1 MPWAVCWDELQGRVP
16 PLEQRQEPSR
26 SSCLKPLAALR
37 RGLLAQWPLVAR
49 RPAANEDL
57 GSYQL
62 GSQQAHQWLR
72 RLLPRPIASTLL
84 QRQEE
89 KLFCEKLGGEVYTF
103 AEEENLHLQLL
114 RPPNSDSKSWISGS
128 PSQFYEHAQ
137 AVAKD
142 LGVSV
147 ATCQYRLMLTHP
159 RADVPFDAV
168 EDAERC
174 VHFLHDQADEL
185 GLDRRRLVLGGLS
198 AGGHLAAMAALER
211 GTELGLA
218 GLVLLNPVLDLDFRA
233 GWRRQTPS
241 IWLGAHLLR
250 AVYGEEALHAKS
262 PLHQVRSLP
271 FPTLILHGEED
282 TLIPLAQSEA
292 FMKEMRRSN
301 NECMVVPFPQV
312 DHDFLRVPPE
322 LAERHVSTLGEF
334 FRSAGVLA

>member
-1 MPWAVCWDELQGRVP
+1 MNWASTEGGSEDVRPVTGVDVVVSSQGRDEHRKLQVA
-16 PLEQRQEPSR
+16 LE
-26 SSCLKPLAALR
+26 
-37 RGLLAQWPLVAR
+37 
-49 RPAANEDL
+49 
-57 GSYQL
+57 
-62 GSQQAHQWLR
+62 
-72 RLLPRPIASTLL
+72 
-84 QRQEE
+84 
-89 KLFCEKLGGEVYTF
+89 
-103 AEEENLHLQLL
+103 
-114 RPPNSDSKSWISGS
+114 
-128 PSQFYEHAQ
+128 
-137 AVAKD
+137 
-142 LGVSV
+142 
-147 ATCQYRLMLTHP
+147 
-159 RADVPFDAV
+159 
-168 EDAERC
+168 
-174 VHFLHDQADEL
+174 
-185 GLDRRRLVLGGLS
+185 LVLGGLS

>member
-1 MPWAVCWDELQGRVP
+1 MAGGCHAS
-16 PLEQRQEPSR
+16 QR
-26 SSCLKPLAALR
+26 
-37 RGLLAQWPLVAR
+37 
-49 RPAANEDL
+49 
-57 GSYQL
+57 
-62 GSQQAHQWLR
+62 
-72 RLLPRPIASTLL
+72 
-84 QRQEE
+84 
-89 KLFCEKLGGEVYTF
+89 
-103 AEEENLHLQLL
+103 
-114 RPPNSDSKSWISGS
+114 
-128 PSQFYEHAQ
+128 
-137 AVAKD
+137 
-142 LGVSV
+142 
-147 ATCQYRLMLTHP
+147 LTHP

-185 GLDRRRLVLGGLS
+185 GLDQRRLVLGGLS

-282 TLIPLAQSEA
+282 TYLLLWHVGDTLIPLAQSEA